1 MSQIDDMVAALKAA
15 LRSRAITYAALAT
28 KLELSESSVKRMFAR
43 SNFTLKRLA
52 QICEVAEV
60 ELSELVIGA
69 QEGRRDIDELTE
81 QQEQTLVADTKLLL
95 VAFLLLNYRSVESIL
110 AAYRISELEMI
121 RLLAKLDRLQIIHLL
136 PGNQV
141 RMRLSRT
148 FSWRQS
154 GPIQR
159 LFENSIQSD
168 FFQSRFSAPNELRL
182 VVNGMIS
189 EQSLAHLHDRL
200 RRIAAEFEDSVRED
214 YKTLQPDASL
224 STMVLA
230 VRPWAMKLFQELRR

>member
-52 QICEVAEV
+52 QICEDAEV

-69 QEGRRDIDELTE
+69 QEGRSDIDELTE

-121 RLLAKLDRLQIIHLL
+121 RLLAQLDRLQIIHLL

-214 YKTLQPDASL
+214 YKTLQHDASL